1 MSYILDALKK
11 SERERGHGSVP
22 SVQTIH
28 TAGLDY
34 KNEKK
39 QIWPYFLIGAVILNM
54 LALLFFMI
62 SDNDKAAAPVAQK
75 EIIEEP
81 ILETVVQVAAAP
93 PQTTAP
99 ENPVII
105 EPEPARTVKPE
116 ASPETSV
123 ARLDVEPKKY
133 VTEYVAP
140 VTEEPYFSETV
151 DLHELPTNVQHLFPS
166 ITFQAH
172 VYSTNPRQR
181 SVVINNR
188 FMEEGEYIIDG
199 LVISEITPDGV
210 IFGFMGYHISSG
222 VISNWN
228 IN

>member
-54 LALLFFMI
+54 AALLFFMMSGDETTPALAI
-62 SDNDKAAAPVAQK
+62 QK
-75 EIIEEP
+75 EVVEESDP
-81 ILETVVQVAAAP
+81 ETVVQVTDAVP
-93 PQTTAP
+93 PQTAVPTSPVVAESAP
-99 ENPVII
+99 AI
-105 EPEPARTVKPE
+105 EPTWQ
-116 ASPETSV
+116 PETTV
-123 ARLDVEPKKY
+123 ASLDVESSKHTTQSTQPEKY
-133 VTEYVAP
+133 FT
-140 VTEEPYFSETV
+140 SETIT
-151 DLHELPTNVQHLFPS
+151 LHELPTSIQQLFPS
-166 ITFQAH
+166 VTFQAH
-172 VYSTNPRQR
+172 VYSTNPAQR
-181 SVVINNR
+181 SVVINDR
-188 FMEEGEYIIDG
+188 FMEEGEYVLDG

-210 IFGFMGYHISSG
+210 IFGFMGYKISSG